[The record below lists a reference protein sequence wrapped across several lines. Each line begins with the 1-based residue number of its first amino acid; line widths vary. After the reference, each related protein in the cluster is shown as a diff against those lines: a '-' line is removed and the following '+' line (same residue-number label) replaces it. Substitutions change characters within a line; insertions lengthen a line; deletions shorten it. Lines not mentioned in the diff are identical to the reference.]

1 MATLR
6 VNQLPLA
13 PLGAG
18 DLIDRAVRLYRR
30 HFTTLIR
37 IAAPPVVV
45 SATGGVMT
53 SISWRALMATGSE
66 TSLALYVL
74 MLIVGLLLWL
84 GGVLL
89 NVIVMGGAARN
100 LVTHLLWDEPV
111 SARATYRNARARFWG
126 LLGSTLIVGI
136 ICFITFLIIFYALA
150 MLISLVAIGVFMLQ
164 LPGWLTSILFI
175 ISITMILLGASW
187 LFFLIAGR
195 FAYVPQVML
204 VEGKG
209 VFEAIWRSA
218 SLASG
223 NVKRLMA
230 MVFFS
235 SFATYSALMILLVP
249 LGWYGYLNGVD
260 PFQLNSQQ
268 WPAWYAIS
276 YQVVV
281 QLSSILL
288 TPVWMLGLSLLYV
301 DERVRHEGYDIELM
315 AARRLGEIPKL
326 WGGHNAPIAPALAG
340 GNARTFNAPPPQP
353 PYMQPSR
360 PPPLTYRQPSSPS
373 PRRPPPDSTL
383 GLR

>member
-1 MATLR
+1 VATLA

-37 IAAPPVVV
+37 IAAPPVVI
-45 SATGGVMT
+45 SAAGGVMT
-53 SISWRALMATGSE
+53 SISWRALMATSSE
-66 TSLALYVL
+66 TSLALYIL
-74 MLIVGLLLWL
+74 MLIVGLLLWF
-84 GGVLL
+84 GGMILNIIVL
-89 NVIVMGGAARN
+89 GGAARN
-100 LVTHLLWDEPV
+100 LVSHLLWDEPV
-111 SARATYRNARARFWG
+111 SARATYSNARARFWS
-126 LLGSTLIVGI
+126 LLGSTVLVGI
-136 ICFITFLIIFYALA
+136 LDSIAFVIIFYVWL
-150 MLISLVAIGVFMLQ
+150 LVFGIVAFGIVMLQ
-164 LPGWLTSILFI
+164 FPGWLSAVLSI
-175 ISITMILLGASW
+175 ISGVTITLGALW
-187 LFFLIAGR
+187 LFFLVAGR
-195 FAYVPQVML
+195 FVYVPQVML

-209 VFEAIWRSA
+209 VFDSLSRSA

-249 LGWYGYLNGVD
+249 LGWYGYLNGID
-260 PFQLNSQQ
+260 PFQLNSQS

-276 YQVVV
+276 YEVVV

-315 AARRLGEIPKL
+315 AARRLGEIPRL
-326 WGGHNAPIAPALAG
+326 YGGHQAPIAPALAQG
-340 GNARTFNAPPPQP
+340 VVTPPVPYPSYNQP
-353 PYMQPSR
+353 MR
-360 PPPLTYRQPSSPS
+360 PT
-373 PRRPPPDSTL
+373 PRRPPPGSTL
-383 GLR
+383 GLG